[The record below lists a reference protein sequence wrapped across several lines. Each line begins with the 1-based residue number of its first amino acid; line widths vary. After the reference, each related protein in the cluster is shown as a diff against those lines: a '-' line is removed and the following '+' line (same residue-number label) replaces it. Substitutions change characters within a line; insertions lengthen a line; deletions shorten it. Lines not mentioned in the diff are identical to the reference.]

1 MDTPDELIVT
11 DGEDVITQVYRLLYD
26 VGSVEHADLI
36 AACLAKLDVFR
47 LSRQLRTLE
56 TILSDLDAIRNR

>member
-1 MDTPDELIVT
+1 M
-11 DGEDVITQVYRLLYD
+11 ITQVHRLLYD
-26 VGSVEHADLI
+26 AGSVEHADLI

-56 TILSDLDAIRNR
+56 TILGEFAALRRCR